1 MSQSTRQHFFI
12 CDIPPRPHQ
21 ATKKEDVRYV
31 LLGAEDC
38 GPFTYDQLPPIT
50 SNLRTGRPW
59 PIPFM
64 CGSERDVKNIMKMQ
78 AVIEKARLRERD
90 IDAALMVFRSV
101 AQQSEVGQKFMK
113 SLWKTWCVAKGKDN
127 TWCVFLTK
135 WTDCALT
142 VHNTFDPEFR
152 ATDNM
157 IDALEYMLEAARL
170 PPPPTPLVSDTLLHD
185 ICELITED
193 DTGAA
198 SRTRPSSN
206 GNAKGKGNAK
216 GNTKGNANSSTKGNA
231 SASASANANANAK
244 GKAKA
249 TTSGPAT
256 QAHEPCTETELEDPE
271 DDDMEQLSMNFL
283 GTRSFVNLRS
293 ASGHILGEIH
303 DRDEYDSTP
312 PPPVPTLGHVV
323 DTFVDKWGFSS
334 AFVSAL
340 YDAFCESDTLLDFA
354 YHVNG
359 LSISEIEWLWHFIMV
374 PGSIP
379 LYRSRRLRRRVE

>member
-1 MSQSTRQHFFI
+1 MVRLYVF
-12 CDIPPRPHQ
+12 PPQR
-21 ATKKEDVRYV
+21 RIS
-31 LLGAEDC
+31 L
-38 GPFTYDQLPPIT
+38 
-50 SNLRTGRPW
+50 
-59 PIPFM
+59 
-64 CGSERDVKNIMKMQ
+64 
-78 AVIEKARLRERD
+78 VIR
-90 IDAALMVFRSV
+90 
-101 AQQSEVGQKFMK
+101 
-113 SLWKTWCVAKGKDN
+113 
-127 TWCVFLTK
+127 
-135 WTDCALT
+135 TDCALT

-157 IDALEYMLEAARL
+157 IDALQYMLEAARL

-231 SASASANANANAK
+231 SASANAK

-271 DDDMEQLSMNFL
+271 DDDMEQLSMSKCIIFIHGSIQFTNADIDFL

-312 PPPVPTLGHVV
+312 PPPVPTLRHVV